1 MATAK
6 GKAKAKSGKDEVKFG
21 VHSEVGQLRKVMV
34 CAPGRAHARLTP
46 SNCDQLLFDDVLW
59 VENAKRDHFDFVTK
73 MRDRGVDVVEMHNLL
88 TETVAVPEGRQWIL
102 DHQVVPNQ
110 VGLGF
115 IDELK
120 SYLFG
125 LGDRELAETLI
136 GGLSTHD
143 FPEKAGGKALKIV
156 KEAAGA
162 TEYLLPPLPN
172 TLYTRD
178 TTCWIYGGVT
188 LNALYWPAR
197 QEETI
202 LTTAIYKFHPDFA
215 GKVNV
220 WWGDPTADHGLA
232 TLEGGDVMPI
242 GKGIVLIGMSERTS
256 RQAISQLAATLFKK
270 GAAER
275 VIVAAMPK
283 IRAAMHLDTVFTF
296 ADRDCVLLA
305 PDFMNQ
311 TRTYS
316 YRPSNHPS
324 GVELHAENKPFVD
337 VVGAGAGLQED
348 ACRRGRRQRLPARAH
363 AVGQRREPGLRLARC
378 GLCVRPQHLHQHAA
392 AQGRHRGHHHRRRRT
407 RPRPWWRPLHD
418 LPDHPRPGGLLGGAR
433 RAGRRGGPTVAL
445 CAAGSEHGHEGVV
458 EVRVALRSARWCAST
473 RPRSRA
479 KSPRCSATR

>member
-1 MATAK
+1 MH
-6 GKAKAKSGKDEVKFG
+6 F
-21 VHSEVGQLRKVMV
+21 H
-34 CAPGRAHARLTP
+34 
-46 SNCDQLLFDDVLW
+46 
-59 VENAKRDHFDFVTK
+59 HFDFMTK
-73 MRDRGVDVVEMHNLL
+73 MRDRGVEVVEMHNLL
-88 TETVAVPEGRQWIL
+88 AETVAVPEAKKWII
-102 DHQVVPNQ
+102 DNQVVPNQ

-120 SYLFG
+120 SYLAG
-125 LGDRELAETLI
+125 LENRKLAETLI

-143 FPEKAGGKALKIV
+143 FPEAHGGDALKIV

-172 TLYTRD
+172 TLSTRD

-220 WWGDPTADHGLA
+220 WWGDPTQDHGLA

-316 YRPSNHPS
+316 YRPSDHVS
-324 GVELHAENKPFVD
+324 GVELHAENKPFVKVVEEALGLKKLRVVEAGGSD
-337 VVGAGAGLQED
+337 YQRERTQWDSGANLVCASPGVVYAYDRNTYTNTLLRKEGIEVITIVGAELG
-348 ACRRGRRQRLPARAH
+348 RGRGGGHCMTCPIIRD
-363 AVGQRREPGLRLARC
+363 AV
-378 GLCVRPQHLHQHAA
+378 
-392 AQGRHRGHHHRRRRT
+392 
-407 RPRPWWRPLHD
+407 D
-418 LPDHPRPGGLLGGAR
+418 Y
-433 RAGRRGGPTVAL
+433 
-445 CAAGSEHGHEGVV
+445 
-458 EVRVALRSARWCAST
+458 
-473 RPRSRA
+473 
-479 KSPRCSATR
+479 